1 MLLSNGGAFWF
12 SEGNRAPCRLINEL
26 EEFRKKEKLA
36 RGRTFCVTK
45 AGRLGKGR
53 ARDGAGTYR
62 SWAANFRLE
71 RLVDRYSYLLLAIH
85 NPSFLL
91 LRRV

>member
-1 MLLSNGGAFWF
+1 MLLRKGGAFWF

-45 AGRLGKGR
+45 VGSFGKRSGKGR
-53 ARDGAGTYR
+53 CWDLPQLGGKFSAGAVGGPLQLLTT
-62 SWAANFRLE
+62 
-71 RLVDRYSYLLLAIH
+71 SY
-85 NPSFLL
+85 P
-91 LRRV
+91 